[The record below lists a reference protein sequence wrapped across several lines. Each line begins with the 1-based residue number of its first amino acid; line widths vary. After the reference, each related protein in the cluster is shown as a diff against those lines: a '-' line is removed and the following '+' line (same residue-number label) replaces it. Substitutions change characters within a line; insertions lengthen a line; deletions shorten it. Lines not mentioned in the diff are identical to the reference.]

1 MNRVAKGCLAGALA
15 LAMCGPALA
24 QDSKSA
30 PLAKQLA
37 AALAAAK
44 LDSIAAK
51 DPSHPDV
58 YIGVL
63 YIPGLQMIAV
73 AAQYSAPIY
82 LDANL
87 EKGNYRDVYIDL
99 NSAGVPAS
107 RVFVEDLGADG
118 LRARREGDTP
128 SDSYEASGKRTTFD
142 GDWGRQKVSE
152 QEYLKIFAAAD
163 ERYAQML
170 TALLAQLKKTS

>member
-1 MNRVAKGCLAGALA
+1 MKAMAKGCLAGALA
-15 LAMCGPALA
+15 LVMCGPAFA
-24 QDSKSA
+24 QESKSA

-37 AALAAAK
+37 AALEAAK
-44 LDSIAAK
+44 LDSVAAK

-73 AAQYSAPIY
+73 AAQYSAPQY

-87 EKGNYRDVYIDL
+87 AKGLYRDVYIDL

-107 RVFVEDLGADG
+107 RVFVEDLGSDG
-118 LRARREGDTP
+118 LRARRDGDHP
-128 SDSYEASGKRTTFD
+128 SDSFEMAGKRTAFD
-142 GDWGRQKVSE
+142 SEWNRQKLSE
-152 QEYLKIFAAAD
+152 QEYMKIFTTAD
-163 ERYAQML
+163 ERYSQML